1 MPNWQSYVAG
11 HFIQDISMSASRTS
25 FSKLGIGTKLSLAT
39 FLLTAL
45 IFAVYVWS
53 IGAANARLT
62 EQRATAEVTIR
73 TKAVIDMI
81 DMFDNAVTNEAIRA
95 GKLFAS
101 NFEKNFTLDTSR
113 SIDVTGKPTPALK
126 NGETDLNMHFEI
138 PDKFTA
144 TSGVPATIFVKSGS
158 DFVRISTS
166 LKKENGD
173 RAIGTML
180 DRAHPAYALLS
191 AGQSYSGIA
200 TLFGKDYITSYD
212 PIRDAAGAVV
222 GALFVGVDI
231 VEPMKALKDKIKSI
245 KVGETGY
252 FYVLNAKPGA
262 DLGKLIVHPTLQ
274 GKSLL
279 ETKDST
285 GRLFVKDMLEMKKGE
300 IRYPWLNAE
309 TGDTTPSEKIVAFDT
324 YPRWNWMVAGGSHT
338 SEFTKEIDALRNR
351 YALFGVLAVLILV
364 GLLFLLVRKMV
375 TQPLQRATDAAQR
388 LATGDLTVAVHVDRS
403 DEIGV
408 LLDAVNGISA
418 GLGKVVAQVRDAAGQ
433 ITVSSSEIATGT
445 ADLSARTE
453 SQASSLEETS
463 SAMEELA
470 STVKQNAENAWKA
483 NQLVQSAAAVAL
495 EGGQT
500 VTDVVSTMSAIKLSS
515 GKIVDIIGVIDGIAF
530 QTNILA
536 LNAAV
541 EAARAG
547 EQGRGFAVVAAE
559 VRNLAQRSAGA
570 AKEIKSLIADSVDK
584 VDAGGRLVD
593 EAGKTMRAIVESV
606 QQITVIMSEITAA
619 SSEQSTGID
628 HVNQAI
634 VQIDEMTQQN
644 AALVE
649 QASAAALSMEEQ
661 ARLLEERVSTFRIDA
676 SLMQVATSAPAPGKP
691 ALVVSRTTPALR
703 KSSAKTSALA
713 APRKSAPP
721 AAADDWE
728 EF

>member
-1 MPNWQSYVAG
+1 
-11 HFIQDISMSASRTS
+11 MSALTTP
-25 FSKLGIGTKLSLAT
+25 FSKLGIGIKLSLAA
-39 FLLTAL
+39 FVLTAVV
-45 IFAVYVWS
+45 FALYAWS
-53 IGAANARLT
+53 IGAANSRLT
-62 EQRATAEVTIR
+62 EQRATQEVNIR

-81 DMFDNAVTNEAIRA
+81 DMFDHAVTDEAVRA

-101 NFEKNFTLDTSR
+101 NFPAAFTLDTSR
-113 SIDVTGKPTPALK
+113 TIDVVGKSTPALK
-126 NGETDLNMHFEI
+126 NGETDLNLDFAI
-138 PDKFTA
+138 PDKFTT

-173 RAIGTML
+173 RAIGTAL
-180 DRAHPAYALLS
+180 DRAHPAYARLM

-200 TLFGKDYITSYD
+200 ALFGKDFITSYD
-212 PIRDAAGAVV
+212 PIRDAAGNVIGV
-222 GALFVGVDI
+222 LFVGVDI
-231 VEPMKALKDKIKSI
+231 VEPMKVLKEKISAI
-245 KVGETGY
+245 KVGLTGY

-262 DLGKLIVHPTLQ
+262 DFGTLIVHPTLQ

-279 ETKDST
+279 DTKDSA
-285 GRLFVKDMLEMKKGE
+285 GRLFAKDMLDMKKGE
-300 IRYPWLNAE
+300 IRYPWMNAAA
-309 TGDTTPSEKIVAFDT
+309 GDTMPTEKIVAFDT
-324 YPRWNWMVAGGSHT
+324 YERWNWLVAGGSHT
-338 SEFTKEIDALRNR
+338 SEFTKEITALRNL
-351 YALFGVLAVLILV
+351 YALFGVLAVLVLV

-388 LATGDLTVAVHVDRS
+388 LATGDLTVSVVVDRS

-408 LLDAVNGISA
+408 LLAAINGISG

-445 ADLSARTE
+445 SDLSARTE

-463 SAMEELA
+463 SAMEQLA
-470 STVKQNAENAWKA
+470 ATVKQNAENASRA
-483 NQLVQSAAAVAL
+483 NQLVRSASAVAL

-500 VTDVVSTMSAIKLSS
+500 VTNVVSTMSDIKLSS

-547 EQGRGFAVVAAE
+547 EQGRGFAVVASE
-559 VRNLAQRSAGA
+559 VRNLAQRSASA
-570 AKEIKSLIADSVDK
+570 AKEIKLLIADSVDK

-606 QQITVIMSEITAA
+606 QKITVIMSEITAA
-619 SSEQSTGID
+619 SSEQSTGIE

-634 VQIDEMTQQN
+634 VEIDEMTQQN

-661 ARLLEERVSTFRIDA
+661 ARLLVERVATFQIDA
-676 SLMQVATSAPAPGKP
+676 SQMHHVTTSATKKAVMVATRMAPTAKKTS
-691 ALVVSRTTPALR
+691 V
-703 KSSAKTSALA
+703 KTSALT
-713 APRKSAPP
+713 APRKPAPP
-721 AAADDWE
+721 AASDDWE

>member
-1 MPNWQSYVAG
+1 
-11 HFIQDISMSASRTS
+11 MSASNTT
-25 FSKLGIGTKLSLAT
+25 FSKLGIGIKLSFAT
-39 FLLTAL
+39 FILTAV
-45 IFAVYVWS
+45 IFAIYAWS
-53 IGAANARLT
+53 LGAANARLT
-62 EQRATAEVTIR
+62 EQRATAEIGIQ

-81 DMFDNAVTNEAIRA
+81 DMFDHAVTDEAVRA

-101 NFEKNFTLDTSR
+101 NFPAPFSLDLSR
-113 SIDVTGKPTPALK
+113 NIDVNGKPTPALR
-126 NGETDLNMHFEI
+126 NGETDLNMDFTI

-158 DFVRISTS
+158 DFMRISTS

-173 RAIGTML
+173 RAIGTAL
-180 DRAHPAYALLS
+180 DRTHPAYALLT

-212 PIRDAAGAVV
+212 PIRDASGNVIGV
-222 GALFVGVDI
+222 LFVGVNI
-231 VEPMKALKDKIKSI
+231 VEPMKSLKEKISSI
-245 KVGETGY
+245 KVGTTGY

-262 DLGKLIVHPTLQ
+262 DLGKVIVHPTVQ
-274 GKSLL
+274 GKNMM
-279 ETKDST
+279 ETKDSA
-285 GRLFVKDMLEMKKGE
+285 GRLFAKDMLEMKKGE
-300 IRYPWLNAE
+300 IRYSWMNAE
-309 TGDTTPSEKIVAFDT
+309 AGDTTPAEKIVAFDI
-324 YPRWNWMVAGGSHT
+324 YPRWNWMVAGGSYT
-338 SEFTKEIDALRNR
+338 SEFTKEIAELRNR
-351 YALFGVLAVLILV
+351 YALFGVLAVLALV

-388 LATGDLTVAVHVDRS
+388 LATGDLTVSVVVDRS

-408 LLDAVNGISA
+408 LLDAINGVSA

-470 STVKQNAENAWKA
+470 ATVKQNAENALRA
-483 NQLVQSAAAVAL
+483 NKLVQSASAVAL

-547 EQGRGFAVVAAE
+547 EQGRGFAVVASE
-559 VRNLAQRSAGA
+559 VRSLAQRSAGA
-570 AKEIKSLIADSVDK
+570 AKEIKALIADSVDK
-584 VDAGGRLVD
+584 VDAGGKLVD

-606 QQITVIMSEITAA
+606 QKITVIMSEITDA
-619 SSEQSTGID
+619 SSEQSTGIE

-634 VQIDEMTQQN
+634 VEIDEMTQQN

-661 ARLLEERVSTFRIDA
+661 ARLLVDRVATFRIDA
-676 SLMQVATSAPAPGKP
+676 NGMS
-691 ALVVSRTTPALR
+691 TPATPPKKAAIVAVR
-703 KSSAKTSALA
+703 ITPTAKKAGAKASALP
-713 APRKSAPP
+713 APRKPAPP
-721 AAADDWE
+721 AATDDWE